1 MPWSNQGGGPWQP
14 KNPGPWGQG
23 PQGGGS
29 NGSGGRGGSQPP
41 DLEDLLRKSQD
52 RLKTVLPG
60 GGGNLG
66 TGAIIAL
73 VAVGAII
80 WGLTGIYTVRP
91 EEKGIEL
98 VLGRF
103 SGTSDPGLN
112 YNFPAPFGSV
122 TKLRVT
128 TVNTTEIGY
137 RTAGATRQPAGRN
150 FDREESIMLT
160 GDGNIVDVDFNVQW
174 QIDPAKAQNYLFNLQ
189 SPESSIKSVAESAMR
204 EVIGR
209 RNIQQIL
216 TTDRV
221 AIEGEVMRLMQET
234 LDGYGQ
240 GGAGVTVRVVQLLK
254 VDPPAE
260 VIEAFRQVQAAQ
272 QEQNTLRN
280 QAETYASRV
289 VPEAR
294 GQRER
299 IIQDAEAYRERT
311 VSEAAGQAA
320 RFNSV
325 YEEYRK
331 APDVTRQR
339 MFLESM
345 ERVLGGTD
353 KIILDSNGTTPGQG
367 GVIPFLPLNELQRR
381 PQAAQQPMSPQQQ
394 QNQPLGVR
402 P

>member
-1 MPWSNQGGGPWQP
+1 
-14 KNPGPWGQG
+14 
-23 PQGGGS
+23 
-29 NGSGGRGGSQPP
+29 
-41 DLEDLLRKSQD
+41 
-52 RLKTVLPG
+52 
-60 GGGNLG
+60 LG
-66 TGAIIAL
+66 ASAIGAL
-73 VAVGAII
+73 VVVGVLVWA
-80 WGLTGIYTVRP
+80 LTGIYTVRP
-91 EEKGIEL
+91 EEKGVEL
-98 VLGRF
+98 VLGRYN
-103 SGTSDPGLN
+103 STSDPGLN
-112 YNFPAPFGSV
+112 YNWPAPFGSV

-137 RTAGATRQPAGRN
+137 RTAGIGARQPATRN

-174 QIDPAKAQNYLFNLQ
+174 QIDPARAQNYLFNLQ
-189 SPESSIKSVAESAMR
+189 SPEASIKSVAESAMR

-221 AIEGEVMRLMQET
+221 AIEGEVIRLMQET

-240 GGAGVTVRVVQLLK
+240 GGSGVTVRVVQLLK
-254 VDPPAE
+254 VDPPQE

-280 QAETYASRV
+280 QAETYSSRV

-299 IIQDAEAYRERT
+299 VIQDAEAYRERT
-311 VSEAAGQAA
+311 VAEAAGQAA

-339 MFLESM
+339 LFLESM
-345 ERVLGGTD
+345 ERVFVGTD
-353 KIILDSNGTTPGQG
+353 KIILDSNNGQG
-367 GVIPFLPLNELQRR
+367 GGIVPYLPLNELQRR
-381 PQAAQQPMSPQQQ
+381 APVTQGNPPAQ